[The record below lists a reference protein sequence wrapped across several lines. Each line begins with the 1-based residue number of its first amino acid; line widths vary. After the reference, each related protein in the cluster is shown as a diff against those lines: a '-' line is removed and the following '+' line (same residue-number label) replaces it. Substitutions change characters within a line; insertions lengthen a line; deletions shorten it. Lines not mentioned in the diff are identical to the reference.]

1 MILLILQYMIK
12 SNFSLLILTTILII
26 ILGGCGLSDEELEK
40 MDIVKK
46 VDLEKYMGTWYEI
59 ARFPH
64 SFEKNLVG
72 VTATYSLKPNGK
84 VDVVNKGYK
93 NTLDGKLKKAKA
105 FAKLPD
111 PEVTGRL
118 KVFFFWPFGADY
130 IILELDQDNYQYA
143 LVGSSSKNYLWILS
157 RTPQM
162 DPKTYDMLVSKAAQR
177 GYDVSQLEVV
187 PQKKE

>member
-1 MILLILQYMIK
+1 MIKIKLSPLLI
-12 SNFSLLILTTILII
+12 FAILII
-26 ILGGCGLSDEELEK
+26 TLGGCGLSDEELEK
-40 MDIVKK
+40 MDVVKN
-46 VDLEKYMGTWYEI
+46 VNLERYMGTWYEI

-64 SFEKNLVG
+64 RFEKNLVG

-93 NTLDGKLKKAKA
+93 NALDGKPKKANA
-105 FAKLPD
+105 FAKVPD
-111 PEVTGRL
+111 PAVKGRL

-130 IILELDQDNYQYA
+130 LILELDKENYQYA
-143 LVGSSSKNYLWILS
+143 LVGSSSENYLWILS

-177 GYDVSQLEVV
+177 GYDVSKLEMV
-187 PQKKE
+187 PQRKE

>member
-1 MILLILQYMIK
+1 MLK
-12 SNFSLLILTTILII
+12 VKFSSLVISAILII
-26 ILGGCGLSDEELEK
+26 TLGGCGLSNEELEK
-40 MDIVKK
+40 MDIVKN
-46 VDLEKYMGTWYEI
+46 VDLERYMGTWYEI

-64 SFEKNLVG
+64 GFEKNLVG
-72 VTATYSLKPNGK
+72 VTATYSLRADGK
-84 VDVVNKGYK
+84 VDVLNQGYK
-93 NTLDGKLKKAKA
+93 YTLDGKLKQAKA

-111 PEVTGRL
+111 PEVKGRL

-130 IILELDQDNYQYA
+130 IILELDEENYQYA

-162 DPKTYDMLVSKAAQR
+162 DPQTYDLLVSKAAQR
-177 GYDVSQLEVV
+177 GYDVGKLEMV